1 MKTLFPVLLFVLAL
15 PLHAEIRGG
24 VRIGSY
30 QGNIAGTVEIDAR
43 HGNWSLSPALD
54 VIRGGYDLHA
64 WHVDVRRIFNIGR
77 TTSWI
82 GAGPS
87 FVRSNQHVA
96 DNTWNVDAG
105 LALRAGAWEPFI
117 AARYYTYDMPVRRD
131 VIKGTSGV
139 ISIGIA
145 RRF

>member
-1 MKTLFPVLLFVLAL
+1 MKTLLLVLFLAL

-30 QGNIAGTVEIDAR
+30 QGNVAGTIELDAR
-43 HGNWSLSPALD
+43 RGNWSISPAVD
-54 VIRGGYDLHA
+54 VIRGDYDLHV
-64 WHVDVRRIFNIGR
+64 WHVDVRRYFPIGR

-87 FVRSNQHVA
+87 FVRSNLPA
-96 DNTWNVDAG
+96 SDNTWNADAG
-105 LALRAGAWEPFI
+105 LALRTKSGWEPFI
-117 AARYYTYDMPVRRD
+117 AARYYTYDIPVVHD
-131 VIKGTSGV
+131 EIKGTGGV
-139 ISIGIA
+139 ISIGIS